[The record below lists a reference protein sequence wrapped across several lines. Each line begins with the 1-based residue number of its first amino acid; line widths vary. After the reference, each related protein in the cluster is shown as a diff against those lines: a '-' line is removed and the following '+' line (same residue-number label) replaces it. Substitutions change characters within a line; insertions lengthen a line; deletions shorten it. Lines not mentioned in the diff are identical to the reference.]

1 MDTFQNL
8 YMAFPGIT
16 PAEAAFLQQHM
27 ANLSGSQRERFLTA
41 YSVKRKDPQTI
52 LLLTVIGTLGIAG
65 LQRFAT
71 GQIALGFLYLFTFGF
86 FWVGTILDLINYK
99 NIAAGYNHKMAY
111 ESYQIAMIS
120 GN

>member
-1 MDTFQNL
+1 MDTFQNM
-8 YMAFPGIT
+8 YMVFPGIT
-16 PAEAAFLQQHM
+16 PAEATFLHQNM
-27 ANLSGSQRERFLTA
+27 ETLSDSQKERFLAA
-41 YSVKRKDPQTI
+41 YSVKRKDPHNI
-52 LLLTVIGTLGIAG
+52 LLLTVVGTLGIAG

-71 GQIALGFLYLFTFGF
+71 GQIILGFLYLFTCGF
-86 FWVGTILDLINYK
+86 FWIGTILDLINYK